1 MPQKTLL
8 LVTVGSPPSA
18 LVNALQE
25 PLATHLGVSA
35 VVGRMALSSPAY
47 AFNKDRSQYHC
58 NAIMRRLGT
67 VLDEARRDA
76 GTGDARP
83 DLVMGVTDA
92 DLFEPDSPFV
102 FGQADRESKVAVMSL
117 FRLRQGAEGEQLRRR
132 VQVEAVHQA
141 GHLIGLSYCEDSR
154 CVMFF
159 PQSAQD
165 IDRKSLGPCNVCRNE
180 LNRLNR

>member
-18 LVNALQE
+18 IVNALQE

-35 VVGRMALSSPAY
+35 VVSRMALSSPAY

-67 VLDEARRDA
+67 VLDDA
-76 GTGDARP
+76 P
-83 DLVMGVTDA
+83 QELVMGVTDA

-117 FRLRQGAEGEQLRRR
+117 FRLRQGAEGETLRRR

-159 PQSAQD
+159 PQSPQD

>member
-35 VVGRMALSSPAY
+35 VVSRMALSSPAY
-47 AFNKDRSQYHC
+47 AFNKDRGQYHC

-67 VLDEARRDA
+67 VLDES
-76 GTGDARP
+76 P
-83 DLVMGVTDA
+83 QELVMGVTDA

-117 FRLRQGAEGEQLRRR
+117 FRLRQGAEGETLRRR

-159 PQSAQD
+159 PQSPQD

>member
-18 LVNALQE
+18 IVNALQE
-25 PLATHLGVSA
+25 PLTTHLGVSS
-35 VVGRMALSSPAY
+35 VVSRMALSSPAY

-67 VLDEARRDA
+67 VLDEA
-76 GTGDARP
+76 P
-83 DLVMGVTDA
+83 QELVMGVTDA

-117 FRLRQGAEGEQLRRR
+117 YRLRQGAEGETLRRR

-154 CVMFF
+154 CVMFL
-159 PQSAQD
+159 PQSPQD

>member
-35 VVGRMALSSPAY
+35 VVSRMALSSPAY

-67 VLDEARRDA
+67 VLDES
-76 GTGDARP
+76 P
-83 DLVMGVTDA
+83 QELVMGVTDA

-117 FRLRQGAEGEQLRRR
+117 FRLRQGAEGETLRRR

-159 PQSAQD
+159 PQSPQD

-180 LNRLNR
+180 LNRLSR

>member
-18 LVNALQE
+18 IVNALQE

-35 VVGRMALSSPAY
+35 VVSRMALSSPAY

-67 VLDEARRDA
+67 VLDEA
-76 GTGDARP
+76 P
-83 DLVMGVTDA
+83 QELVMGVTDA

-117 FRLRQGAEGEQLRRR
+117 YRLRQGAEGETLRRR

-154 CVMFF
+154 CVMFLPLF
-159 PQSAQD
+159 PQD

>member
-18 LVNALQE
+18 LVNGLQE
-25 PLATHLGVSA
+25 PLATHLGVST
-35 VVGRMALSSPAY
+35 VVSRMALSSPAY
-47 AFNKDRSQYHC
+47 AFNKDRGQYHC

-67 VLDEARRDA
+67 VLEES
-76 GTGDARP
+76 P
-83 DLVMGVTDA
+83 QDLVMGVTDA

-117 FRLRQGAEGEQLRRR
+117 YRLRQGAEGETLRRR

-159 PQSAQD
+159 PQSPQD
-165 IDRKSLGPCNVCRNE
+165 VDRKSLGPCNVCRNE

>member
-18 LVNALQE
+18 LVNGLQD

-35 VVGRMALSSPAY
+35 VVSRMALSSPAY

-67 VLDEARRDA
+67 VLDDA
-76 GTGDARP
+76 P
-83 DLVMGVTDA
+83 QDLVMGVTDA

-117 FRLRQGAEGEQLRRR
+117 FRLRQGAEGETLRRR

-159 PQSAQD
+159 PQSPQD

>member
-18 LVNALQE
+18 IVNALQE
-25 PLATHLGVSA
+25 PLTTHLGVSS
-35 VVGRMALSSPAY
+35 VVSRMALSSPAY
-47 AFNKDRSQYHC
+47 AFNKDRGQYHC

-67 VLDEARRDA
+67 VLDEA
-76 GTGDARP
+76 P
-83 DLVMGVTDA
+83 QELVMGVTDA

-117 FRLRQGAEGEQLRRR
+117 YRLRQGAEGETLRRR

-154 CVMFF
+154 CVMFL
-159 PQSAQD
+159 PQSPQD

>member
-18 LVNALQE
+18 LVNGLQD

-35 VVGRMALSSPAY
+35 AVSRMALSSPAY

-67 VLDEARRDA
+67 VLEDA
-76 GTGDARP
+76 P
-83 DLVMGVTDA
+83 QELVMGVTDA
-92 DLFEPDSPFV
+92 DLFEPDSPFI

-117 FRLRQGAEGEQLRRR
+117 FRLRQGAEGETLRRR

-159 PQSAQD
+159 PQSPQD

>member
-18 LVNALQE
+18 LVNGLHD

-35 VVGRMALSSPAY
+35 VVSRMALSSPAY

-67 VLDEARRDA
+67 VLDES
-76 GTGDARP
+76 P
-83 DLVMGVTDA
+83 QDLVMGVTDA

-117 FRLRQGAEGEQLRRR
+117 FRLRQGAEGETLRRR

-159 PQSAQD
+159 PQFPQD

>member
-18 LVNALQE
+18 IVNALQE

-35 VVGRMALSSPAY
+35 VVSRMALSSPAY

-67 VLDEARRDA
+67 VLDES
-76 GTGDARP
+76 P
-83 DLVMGVTDA
+83 QELVMGVTDA

-117 FRLRQGAEGEQLRRR
+117 YRLRQGAEGDTLRRR

-154 CVMFF
+154 CVMFL
-159 PQSAQD
+159 PQSPQD

>member
-18 LVNALQE
+18 LVNGLQD
-25 PLATHLGVSA
+25 PLATHLGVSTA
-35 VVGRMALSSPAY
+35 VSRMALSSPAY
-47 AFNKDRSQYHC
+47 AFNKDRGQYHC

-67 VLDEARRDA
+67 VLEDA
-76 GTGDARP
+76 P
-83 DLVMGVTDA
+83 QELVMGVTDA

-117 FRLRQGAEGEQLRRR
+117 YRLRQGAEGETLRRR

-154 CVMFF
+154 CVMFL
-159 PQSAQD
+159 PQSPQD